1 MGIVAI
7 IGEGLLADGVSE
19 NLAGRCAVIRQ
30 TGFEPGIPREADLAL
45 ALRDDWR
52 PDDVEAAE
60 RHLREAGL
68 PWIGAYVSFDE
79 GIVGPY
85 SKPGKPGCSR
95 CADARRLAGGHDFR
109 GNPEPLMSLLLH
121 GFVPRDPGTS
131 DRGIAQMAP
140 IVAKEALSVLEG
152 NPAFTDNGIYRI
164 DLGTLESSLHKFLP
178 NPLCPCCGGVPDD
191 SPEAARIELR
201 PSLRIDADS
210 DRRLALTRS
219 FGEALIGRYVDKRV
233 GLFREMIA
241 DGDAPFSAVGVVQ
254 PTPAGAE
261 LSAGR
266 GHSYERCGHT
276 AILEGLERYCGMTPR
291 GKRTVATGS
300 YRELADRALDPRSAG
315 LYAPERY
322 ADPDF
327 EFEPFDDGLVLN
339 WVWGYSFARERPIL
353 VPEQLV
359 YYDSG
364 GGSRFVAEGSNGCAL
379 GGSLE
384 EAILYGLLEA
394 AERDSFLMAWYA
406 QLPLP
411 RLDPE
416 SARDAELSH
425 MVNLLR
431 ETCGYEV
438 LLFNATMEYG
448 IPSLL
453 AVLKNTKRT
462 GANLICTASAHL
474 DPVRAARSAVL
485 EAAGRIRFLGE
496 RLARDRED
504 AIRMLEDSEQV
515 GRMEDHA
522 VLYGLPEA
530 EERLSFLLRASP
542 EPRAF
547 REEFEPVRR
556 HDDLTEDLK
565 SLLSA
570 FRKIGLDVVVVD
582 QTAPELADDGLYV
595 VKVLVPGLLPMSF
608 GHRFRRL
615 NGLERLRRIPAALGY
630 AERPLTADRINP
642 FPHPFF

>member
-19 NLAGRCAVIRQ
+19 NLEGRCAVIRQ
-30 TGFEPGIPREADLAL
+30 AGFEPGIPREADLAL

-109 GNPEPLMSLLLH
+109 GNLEPLMSLLLH

-164 DLGTLESSLHKFLP
+164 DLRTLESSLHKFLP

-241 DGDAPFSAVGVVQ
+241 DGDAPFAAVGAVQ
-254 PTPAGAE
+254 PTAAGAE

-266 GHSYERCGHT
+266 GHSYERCGSM

-291 GKRTVATGS
+291 GKRTAVTGS
-300 YRELADRALDPRSAG
+300 YRQLADRALDPRTTG
-315 LYAPERY
+315 LYDPERY

-327 EFEPFDDGLVLN
+327 EFEPFDDELVLN
-339 WVWGYSFARERPIL
+339 WVWGYSFARQSPIL

-364 GGSRFVAEGSNGCAL
+364 GGGRFAAEGSSGCAL

-394 AERDSFLMAWYA
+394 AERDSFLMTWYA
-406 QLPLP
+406 RLPLP

-431 ETCGYEV
+431 ETCGYDT
-438 LLFNATMEYG
+438 LLFNATLEYG
-448 IPSLL
+448 VPSLL

-462 GANLICTASAHL
+462 GANLICATSAGL

-485 EAAGRIRFLGE
+485 EAAGRIRFLGD
-496 RLARDRED
+496 RLEQDREE
-504 AIRMLEDSEQV
+504 AVRMLDDSERV
-515 GRMEDHA
+515 VRMEDHA
-522 VLYGLPEA
+522 LLYGLPEA
-530 EERLSFLLRASP
+530 EGRLSFLLRESP
-542 EPRAF
+542 APC
-547 REEFEPVRR
+547 EFAEQFAPVRR
-556 HDDLTEDLK
+556 QADLTGDLK
-565 SLLSA
+565 SLLAA
-570 FRKIGLDVVVVD
+570 FLKHGLDVIAID
-582 QTAPELADDGLYV
+582 QTAPELADDGLRA
-595 VKVLVPGLLPMSF
+595 VKTLVPGLLPMTF

-615 NGLERLRRIPAALGY
+615 NGLKLLRTIPAALGY

-642 FPHPFF
+642 YPHPFY